1 VNQNLSRNWNHPM
14 GMVAPLQRI
23 ASAFF
28 VFLGR
33 RGDVSRQAQQ
43 RGVSRQALYRES
55 RQVVVA
61 VTGEEQQAEIARG
74 RQRIEELERLRAEA
88 RKRAPLTVTI
98 AADKQAEFASVG
110 QAQGV
115 SLPVLQRLL
124 QGLLGEAA
132 PSVATLGRFTQA
144 AGRRATALLA
154 VLDEV
159 SRPLVKQGLAD
170 EIFVGSKPVLMVV
183 EPDSLC
189 WMNGRLAPSREG
201 DEWANDLR
209 PLSALEQVTCDRG
222 SGLLNGVKQINAERR
237 ANGQTALADQ
247 SDHFHLCYEATKA
260 LRKQR
265 NASARALKKAEE
277 ATKKVTQVRRQG
289 RNLSGYARSEQ
300 RWWRVAEQ
308 AMDHWSAAEQA
319 WQRLRQGM
327 GLFTPTGELN
337 SRAKLEA
344 LIAEIQPQLIG
355 SCWAKVKRMLASSAV
370 STFLDRTHEQ
380 LADLPIE
387 AEVRQAVVEAE
398 GIRRRPELLEEPST
412 RAAALRGTLLVTGV
426 LLSLFGS
433 AGQQAVEAVR
443 NVLRHTWRASSLV
456 EGVNSVLRMQ
466 QARHRRLT
474 QEMLDLKR
482 LYWNCR
488 TLRTG
493 KRRKQS
499 PYQRLG
505 LILPNRRW
513 WELLKLSPEQLRA
526 ELSAVKIAA

>member
-1 VNQNLSRNWNHPM
+1 M

-33 RGDVSRQAQQ
+33 RGDVTRQAQQ
-43 RGVSRQALYRES
+43 RGVSRQTLYRES
-55 RQVVVA
+55 QQVA
-61 VTGEEQQAEIARG
+61 VAVAGDEQRAEIARG
-74 RQRIEELERLRAEA
+74 RQRVEELERELENLRAA
-88 RKRAPLTVTI
+88 VRQCQRLAVMI
-98 AADKQAEFASVG
+98 DADKQAQFASVG

-115 SLPVLQRLL
+115 SLPVLQSLL

-144 AGRRATALLA
+144 AGRRATALLG

-159 SRPLVKQGLAD
+159 SRPLVRQGLAD

-189 WMNGRLAPSREG
+189 WMNGRLAPSRDG

-209 PLSALEQVTCDRG
+209 LLTAMEQVTCDRG
-222 SGLLNGVKQINAERR
+222 LGLLNGVKQINAERR

-260 LRKQR
+260 LRKQK
-265 NASARALKKAEE
+265 NAVARALKKAE
-277 ATKKVTQVRRQG
+277 AAAKKVAQLRRQG
-289 RNLSGYARSEQ
+289 RNASGYIRSE
-300 RWWRVAEQ
+300 RHWWQVAEQ
-308 AMDHWSAAEQA
+308 AMDRWSAAERA
-319 WQRLRQGM
+319 WQRLREGLR
-327 GLFTPTGELN
+327 LFTPAGELN

-344 LIAEIQPQLIG
+344 LIAEIQPQLTG
-355 SCWAKVKRMLASSAV
+355 SPWAKVKRLLASSAV
-370 STFLDRTHEQ
+370 STFLDRLHEQ
-380 LADLPIE
+380 LVALPIE

-398 GIRRRPELLEEPST
+398 GIRRRPELLEGPGT
-412 RAAALRGTLLVTGV
+412 QAAALRGTMLVTGV

-433 AGQQAVEAVR
+433 AAQQAVEAVR

-474 QEMLDLKR
+474 QPMLDLKR

-488 TLRTG
+488 KLRTG

-505 LILPNRRW
+505 LQLPELDW
-513 WELLKLSPEQLRA
+513 WEMLKQTTEQLRQQV
-526 ELSAVKIAA
+526 SATNIAA